1 VTLSRRQRKALV
13 PWAFIAPALAVFGA
27 FAVLPMTGALFLGL
41 FSWRGGEGAAFAGL
55 ANYAEA
61 LTDGVFWRAVLR
73 NVELAVLSVA
83 VQIPVALAL
92 AVLLAGRVR
101 GRAIFRTAYF
111 APVVLPTVV
120 IAFFWRY
127 FLLDPADG
135 LANATLALF
144 GSGGA
149 AWLHEPSLA
158 FAAVFSAISWRYIGF
173 HMVILLAGALGVP
186 EELYDAA
193 RVDGAGAWARFR
205 HVTLPG
211 MRGAIAVSALL
222 SVIGSLRY
230 FDLVY
235 IMTGGGP
242 DHATE
247 LGATWIYSTGI
258 AGRRWGYGSAL
269 AVMLLVVSA
278 AAAWGVLAL
287 RRRVLD
293 DGDGVQASARAGTGV
308 RA

>member
-1 VTLSRRQRKALV
+1 MKLSRRQREALV
-13 PWAFIAPALAVFGA
+13 PWAFVAPALAVFGA
-27 FAVLPMTGALFLGL
+27 FAVLPMVAALFLGL

-61 LTDGVFWRAVLR
+61 MTDGVFWRAILR
-73 NVELAVLSVA
+73 NVELAIASVA
-83 VQIPVALAL
+83 IQVPAALVL
-92 AVLLAGRVR
+92 AVLLAGRVK

-127 FLLDPADG
+127 FLLDPIDG
-135 LANATLALF
+135 LANAGLALF
-144 GSGGA
+144 GSEGV
-149 AWLHEPSLA
+149 AWLGDPSFA
-158 FAAVFSAISWRYIGF
+158 FVSVVSAISWRYIGF
-173 HMVILLAGALGVP
+173 HMVILLAGALAVP
-186 EELYDAA
+186 EEQYDAA

-211 MRGAIAVSALL
+211 MRASIAVSVLL

-230 FDLVY
+230 FDLIY

-258 AGRRWGYGSAL
+258 AGRRYGYGSAL
-269 AVMLLVVSA
+269 AVMLLIVSGA
-278 AAAWGVLAL
+278 IAWGVLAL
-287 RRRVLD
+287 RRRVLE
-293 DGDGVQASARAGTGV
+293 DGDGPPATVSARKAV